1 MKTDHFSA
9 KQNRAIRLVES
20 KCHVISKDYSDEYTA
35 CLHIT
40 NDFNSYHA
48 EILTKADLY
57 FGLSARNGYVILR
70 IIKQR

>member
-1 MKTDHFSA
+1 MKTEQFSA
-9 KQNRAIRLVES
+9 KQKEAIRLVES
-20 KCHVISKDYSDEYTA
+20 KCHVISKAHSNEYTA

-57 FGLSARNGYVILR
+57 FGLSIRSGYAILS
-70 IIKQR
+70 ITK

>member
-20 KCHVISKDYSDEYTA
+20 KCHVISDEYTA

-40 NDFNSYHA
+40 NDFNSYYA